1 MKFPNRFF
9 SVLLLY
15 AISLLTA
22 AQTIF
27 RTLSLNDAIN
37 WAKKENKLIFIDF
50 YTDGC
55 SPCKK

>member
-1 MKFPNRFF
+1 MKLPNRFF

-22 AQTIF
+22 AQTNF